1 MMKKIYKD
9 ISLARNVTMMET
21 GVVYLIPAPFCPI
34 SKQIYEEAE
43 SAIFEAG
50 LAYDYSMQELSYKDI
65 PVQLRAWKNLL
76 KTTIVLPVFMP
87 DQEEFHYLVAHCK
100 KSDIT
105 IIIKQMVTDA
115 ESMSKESAKNA
126 LINLA
131 YNDPDFFEDMLYEE
145 DLIFDDEGLED
156 TKEES
161 FFDRAKS
168 VGKKL
173 GYMLS
178 HHIFKAFEPGVT
190 MLDMSSMD
198 DCNDIC
204 PTCEDSLN
212 EQIASLKETNELIKR
227 FLHNVKKLK
236 ETNDPIAQKE
246 VDWVIEN
253 SVGFTDKL
261 WKRIFKECDIQTQK
275 DIFKKFIDRNT
286 LGKKSKIII
295 TIEKTPR
302 EEVVRNVGLYRISI
316 RPEGC
321 TNDNRKFLSFK
332 HQATCVVYM
341 MYLIDRKDRKKKVDC
356 LQLTSN
362 MTNFKSLYQYVYG
375 FGSNDIDA
383 EVEKLLVEKP
393 KNSNYY
399 RSGKL
404 RHCYSDISS
413 TFSRELDD
421 IESPVPFMVN
431 RSSHLTIDPEH
442 IIIPDEFKRLHFS

>member
-1 MMKKIYKD
+1 MKKIYKD

-236 ETNDPIAQKE
+236 ETVPEPKFSMYNILEYNPGNIFSDSTYCIRNYYINYMKLKEELEIKDLKKNQQIYEFLEENENNDEI
-246 VDWVIEN
+246 
-253 SVGFTDKL
+253 
-261 WKRIFKECDIQTQK
+261 
-275 DIFKKFIDRNT
+275 
-286 LGKKSKIII
+286 
-295 TIEKTPR
+295 
-302 EEVVRNVGLYRISI
+302 
-316 RPEGC
+316 
-321 TNDNRKFLSFK
+321 
-332 HQATCVVYM
+332 
-341 MYLIDRKDRKKKVDC
+341 
-356 LQLTSN
+356 
-362 MTNFKSLYQYVYG
+362 KSLNELKMQLQILNNLSKDLDQQIELLQAKISKMEG
-375 FGSNDIDA
+375 KNASNGR
-383 EVEKLLVEKP
+383 K
-393 KNSNYY
+393 
-399 RSGKL
+399 
-404 RHCYSDISS
+404 
-413 TFSRELDD
+413 
-421 IESPVPFMVN
+421 
-431 RSSHLTIDPEH
+431 
-442 IIIPDEFKRLHFS
+442 